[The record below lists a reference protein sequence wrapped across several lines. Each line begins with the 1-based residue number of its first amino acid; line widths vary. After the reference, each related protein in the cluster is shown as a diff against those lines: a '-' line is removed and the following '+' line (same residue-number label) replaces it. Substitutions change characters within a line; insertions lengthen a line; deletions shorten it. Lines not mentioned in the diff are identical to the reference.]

1 MLMLPCHKPVGHLG
15 GSEDNGKEEE
25 IRDKGGRR
33 KKRRGDKKRKGEGKG
48 GNRRIL
54 FLRFIMNYY
63 LNILSGARTG

>member
-1 MLMLPCHKPVGHLG
+1 MAIWGR

-25 IRDKGGRR
+25 IRDKEGE
-33 KKRRGDKKRKGEGKG
+33 KRRGDKKRKGEGEE